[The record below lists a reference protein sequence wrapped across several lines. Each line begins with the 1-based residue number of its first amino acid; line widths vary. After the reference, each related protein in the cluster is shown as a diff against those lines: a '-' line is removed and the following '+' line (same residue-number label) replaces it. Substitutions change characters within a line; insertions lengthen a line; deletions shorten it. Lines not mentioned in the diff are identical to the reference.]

1 MIEDA
6 DLVAIL
12 KDVSSEADHS
22 GSFVSHLGVGA
33 EDDEDTSCSSDA
45 DFTTRGTSM
54 AGAGGAND
62 SVSEAISR
70 FEYPTYLIFDFDY
83 LRN

>member
-33 EDDEDTSCSSDA
+33 EDDEDTSCSSEA

-54 AGAGGAND
+54 SGAGGASD

-70 FEYPTYLIFDFDY
+70 FDYFVFNFDY
-83 LRN
+83 PMFE